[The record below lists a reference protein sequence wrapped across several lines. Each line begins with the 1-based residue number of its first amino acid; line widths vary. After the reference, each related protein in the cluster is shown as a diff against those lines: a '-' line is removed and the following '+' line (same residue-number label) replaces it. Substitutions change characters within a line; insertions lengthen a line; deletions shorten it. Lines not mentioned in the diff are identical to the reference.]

1 MNLVFGH
8 DQTVIDW
15 LAVTYGL
22 HVIQT
27 PRVAM
32 GVVDGAGVLRGAY
45 VITWHTD
52 TTAEWHLFGAV
63 SHETIKAMFH
73 AVFLQWRVH
82 RLEIR
87 THRKNKKIKKAAPK
101 FGFRFE
107 GVARD
112 FYGPRQDAFCYA
124 MTAGECRWIKEVAH
138 GLAVQVA

>member
-15 LAVTYGL
+15 IAATYGL

-52 TTAEWHLFGAV
+52 TTAELHVYGTV
-63 SHETIKAMFH
+63 SHETVRGMFH
-73 AVFLQWRVH
+73 AVFRQGGVH
-82 RLEIR
+82 RLEVR
-87 THRKNKKIKKAAPK
+87 TPRKNKKIKKAAIKYGFK
-101 FGFRFE
+101 FE
-107 GVARD
+107 AVARD
-112 FYGPRQDAFCYA
+112 FYGPGNDAFVYT
-124 MTAGECRWIKEVAH
+124 MTPGECRWLQEMSNDHAIAS
-138 GLAVQVA
+138 